1 MPIVTVE
8 KPLKDKLGDDGV
20 DSLIHLLN
28 QAQRDQKED
37 VLEFVENKF
46 EQRLSKEISKVNNRI
61 TEEISKLDKRIT
73 EEITKLDKRITE
85 EITKLDKR
93 ITEEITK
100 FDNKIEHIRAD
111 IIKWMFI
118 FLVGQVTVIAG
129 LLFAFFK

>member
-85 EITKLDKR
+85 EITK
-93 ITEEITK
+93 

-118 FLVGQVTVIAG
+118 FWVGQVTVIAG

>member
-28 QAQRDQKED
+28 QAQKDQKEN

-46 EQRLSKEISKVNNRI
+46 ERRLSEEISKVNKRITEEISKLDKRI

-73 EEITKLDKRITE
+73 EEITKLD
-85 EITKLDKR
+85 
-93 ITEEITK
+93 
-100 FDNKIEHIRAD
+100 NKIEHTRAD

-118 FLVGQVTVIAG
+118 FWVGQVTVITG

>member
-28 QAQRDQKED
+28 QAQKDQKEN

-46 EQRLSKEISKVNNRI
+46 ERRLSEEISKVNKRI
-61 TEEISKLDKRIT
+61 TEEISKLD
-73 EEITKLDKRITE
+73 
-85 EITKLDKR
+85 
-93 ITEEITK
+93 
-100 FDNKIEHIRAD
+100 NKIEHTRAD

-118 FLVGQVTVIAG
+118 FWVGQVTVITG

>member
-28 QAQRDQKED
+28 QAQKDQKEN

-46 EQRLSKEISKVNNRI
+46 ERRLSEEISKVNKRI

-73 EEITKLDKRITE
+73 EKITKL
-85 EITKLDKR
+85 
-93 ITEEITK
+93 
-100 FDNKIEHIRAD
+100 DNKIEHTRAD

-118 FLVGQVTVIAG
+118 FWVGQVTVITG